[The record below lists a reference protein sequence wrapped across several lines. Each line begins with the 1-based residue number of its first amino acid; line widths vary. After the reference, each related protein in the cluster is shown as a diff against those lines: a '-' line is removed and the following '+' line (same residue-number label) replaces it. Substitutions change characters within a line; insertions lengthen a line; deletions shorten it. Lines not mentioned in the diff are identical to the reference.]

1 MKKLTLVA
9 GAALALV
16 SNLALAQSTVTIYG
30 IVDAGI
36 SNVSGLKNGNS
47 TAVVSG
53 IMDGSRFGFKGSEDL
68 GGGYKA
74 IFTLENRFEVDTGS
88 LGNRPASGG
97 QLPDRVSSATA
108 LGLADSPSNN
118 AAIATIN
125 GGIAAKSVGVNID
138 GNLFDRQSFVGL
150 ITPVG
155 AITFGRQ
162 YTPAYLVGATFDAS
176 QTQSSLAA
184 GQVGSLPAAFDIR
197 LSNTVQYGIQTNGVT
212 AALMYGAGEVAGSNS
227 KGRFYGALAIYK
239 ANGYSVGYGHNTK
252 NNELGQKSLTNNIV
266 GATFDVGPGTLYGQF
281 ATVKDDNPTNL
292 STIGAT
298 AAFLTSNSGNNPL
311 FQAAYNSAFRQDA
324 NLMHV
329 GYKLTSG
336 VNTWVVAYSKYN
348 DKKAANSDTSS
359 YGATY
364 TYALS
369 KRTSL
374 NAVLVRF
381 ENKGQGQS
389 APGQAGCLGGVTSA
403 AGVGSTNVA
412 LGINH
417 KF

>member
-30 IVDAGI
+30 IVDGGI

-88 LGNRPASGG
+88 VSNRPASGT
-97 QLPDRVSSATA
+97 QLPDRVSSAEA
-108 LGLADSPSNN
+108 LGLSPLFGPTVTLIN
-118 AAIATIN
+118 A
-125 GGIAAKSVGVNID
+125 GISSKVGVNVD
-138 GNLFDRQSFVGL
+138 NNLFDRQAFVGL
-150 ITPVG
+150 VTPVG
-155 AITFGRQ
+155 AFTLGRQ

-197 LSNTVQYGIQTNGVT
+197 LSNTIQYGIQTNGVT

-227 KGRFYGALAIYK
+227 AKRFYGAMAIYK
-239 ANGYSVGYGHNTK
+239 GNGYSAGIGYNTR
-252 NNELGQKSLTNNIV
+252 NNELGQKSLTNSIV

-281 ATVKDDNPTNL
+281 ATVKDNNPTDL
-292 STIGAT
+292 SSIA
-298 AAFLTSNSGNNPL
+298 NPTL
-311 FQAAYNSAFRQDA
+311 LAAYNNGFKQDA

-336 VNTWVVAYSKYN
+336 VNTWVVAYSKYD
-348 DKKAANSDTSS
+348 DKKTANSDTSS

-364 TYALS
+364 SYALS

-381 ENKGQGQS
+381 DNKGQGQS
-389 APGQAGCLGGVTSA
+389 APGQAGFLGGVTAA

>member
-30 IVDAGI
+30 ILDGGI

-47 TAVVSG
+47 TAIVSG

-68 GGGYKA
+68 GGGYKT
-74 IFTLENRFEVDTGS
+74 IFTLENRFELDTGS
-88 LGNRPASGG
+88 VSNRPPSGA
-97 QLPDRVSSATA
+97 QLPDRLSSAEA
-108 LGLADSPSNN
+108 LGLSPTPTNVATV
-118 AAIATIN
+118 AAVSA
-125 GGIAAKSVGVNID
+125 GIGNTVGVNLA
-138 GNLFDRQSFVGL
+138 GNLFDRQAFVGL
-150 ITPVG
+150 VTPFG
-155 AITFGRQ
+155 AFTLGRQ

-184 GQVGSLPAAFDIR
+184 GQVGSFPPSFDIR
-197 LSNTVQYGIQTNGVT
+197 LPNSLQYGIKVDGVT
-212 AALMYGAGEVAGSNS
+212 AALMYAPGEVTGNS
-227 KGRFYGALAIYK
+227 SARRFYGAMAIYK
-239 ANGYSVGYGHNTK
+239 GNGYSAGIGHNTR
-252 NNELGQKSLTNNIV
+252 NNEFGQKSLTNTV
-266 GATFDVGPGTLYGQF
+266 LGATVDVGPGTLYGQF
-281 ATVKDDNPTNL
+281 ATIKDDNPTNL
-292 STIGAT
+292 SFITNT
-298 AAFLTSNSGNNPL
+298 DVLAAFNN
-311 FQAAYNSAFRQDA
+311 AFKQNA
-324 NLMHV
+324 NLLHI
-329 GYKLTSG
+329 GYKFTSG
-336 VNTWVVAYSKYN
+336 VNTWVVAYSKYD

-381 ENKGQGQS
+381 DNKGQAQS
-389 APGQAGCLGGVTSA
+389 APGQAGFLGGVTAA

>member
-30 IVDAGI
+30 IVDGGI

-53 IMDGSRFGFKGSEDL
+53 IMDGSRFGFKGAEDL

-88 LGNRPASGG
+88 VSNRPASGT
-97 QLPDRVSSATA
+97 QLPDRVSSAEA
-108 LGLADSPSNN
+108 LGLSSGFASAVTQIN
-118 AAIATIN
+118 A
-125 GGIAAKSVGVNID
+125 GISSKVGVNVD
-138 GNLFDRQSFVGL
+138 NNLFDRQAFVGL
-150 ITPVG
+150 VTPVG
-155 AITFGRQ
+155 AFTLGRQ

-197 LSNTVQYGIQTNGVT
+197 LSNTIQYGIQTNGVT

-227 KGRFYGALAIYK
+227 AKRFYGAMAIYK
-239 ANGYSVGYGHNTK
+239 GNGYSAGIGYNTR
-252 NNELGQKSLTNNIV
+252 NNELGQKSLTNSIV

-281 ATVKDDNPTNL
+281 ATVKDNNPTDL
-292 STIGAT
+292 SSIA
-298 AAFLTSNSGNNPL
+298 NPTL
-311 FQAAYNSAFRQDA
+311 LAAYNNGFKQDA

-336 VNTWVVAYSKYN
+336 VNTWVVAYSKYD
-348 DKKAANSDTSS
+348 DKKTANSDTSS

-364 TYALS
+364 SYALS

-381 ENKGQGQS
+381 DNKGQGQS
-389 APGQAGCLGGVTSA
+389 APGQAGFLGGVTAA

>member
-30 IVDAGI
+30 IVDGGI

-53 IMDGSRFGFKGSEDL
+53 IMDGSRFGFRGSEDL

-74 IFTLENRFEVDTGS
+74 IFTLENRLELDTGS
-88 LGNRPASGG
+88 VSNRPPSGS
-97 QLPDRVSSATA
+97 QLPDRMSSAAA
-108 LGLADSPSNN
+108 LGLNPTPTNVATVAGVS
-118 AAIATIN
+118 AAIGST
-125 GGIAAKSVGVNID
+125 VGVNLA

-155 AITFGRQ
+155 AITLGRQ
-162 YTPAYLVGATFDAS
+162 YTPAYLIGAAFDAS
-176 QTQSSLAA
+176 QTQSSLAVGQA
-184 GQVGSLPAAFDIR
+184 GSFPPSFDIR
-197 LSNTVQYGIQTNGVT
+197 LSNTIQYGIKIDNVT
-212 AALMYGAGEVAGSNS
+212 AALMYGAGEVAGDNS
-227 KGRFYGALAIYK
+227 ARRFYGAMAIYK
-239 ANGYSVGYGHNTK
+239 GNGYSAGIGHNTR
-252 NNELGQKSLTNNIV
+252 NNEFGQKSLTNSVV

-281 ATVKDDNPTNL
+281 ATVKDNNPTGL
-292 STIGAT
+292 SFITNTAVL
-298 AAFLTSNSGNNPL
+298 AAFNN
-311 FQAAYNSAFRQDA
+311 AFKQDA

-336 VNTWVVAYSKYN
+336 VNTWVVAYNKYD
-348 DKKAANSDTSS
+348 DKQAANADTVS
-359 YGATY
+359 YGVTY
-364 TYALS
+364 SYALS

-381 ENKGQGQS
+381 DNKGQGQS
-389 APGQAGCLGGVTSA
+389 APGQAGFLGGVTAA